1 MSSIA
6 MEPDLTAAA
15 ARQPVERAAARE
27 TPYFAARDLHSYYG
41 ESYIVQGVSFDV
53 RHGEILAL
61 LGRNGAGK
69 TSTLRTIARVDSPE
83 LHAGEIWLDG
93 KPIHRLKAFEAAR
106 AGIQLVPEDR
116 RILAGLSV
124 EENLTLARVAPG
136 HGWELER
143 IYAHF
148 PRLAERRRQEAVT
161 LSGGEQQ
168 MLAIAR
174 ALAREL
180 KLLLLD
186 EPYEGLA
193 PVIVEEIE
201 TILNEIKAIGITTV
215 IVEQNAI
222 AALRLADRA
231 VILDTGE
238 VAFTGPARDVL
249 DNEDLRREYLAL

>member
-1 MSSIA
+1 MSAIA
-6 MEPDLTAAA
+6 MDTDIASTA
-15 ARQPVERAAARE
+15 RSVERTA
-27 TPYFAARDLHSYYG
+27 PHDSPFFATRDIHAYYG
-41 ESYIVQGVSFDV
+41 ESYIVQGVSFDI

-69 TSTLRTIARVDSPE
+69 TSTLRTIARVDNPS
-83 LHAGEIWLDG
+83 LQSGEIWLDG
-93 KPIHRLKAFEAAR
+93 QPIHKMKAFEAAR

-116 RILAGLSV
+116 RIIQGLTV
-124 EENLTLARVAPG
+124 EENLTIAQVAPG
-136 HGWELER
+136 RGWDLER
-143 IYAHF
+143 IYSHF
-148 PRLAERRRQEAVT
+148 PRLAERRRQEGVT

-174 ALAREL
+174 ALARDL

-201 TILNEIKAIGITTV
+201 RILNEIKALGITTI

-238 VAFTGPARDVL
+238 VAFTGLAKDVL
-249 DNEDLRREYLAL
+249 ADEALRREYLAI

>member
-1 MSSIA
+1 MSAIA
-6 MEPDLTAAA
+6 MDTDIAATARSA
-15 ARQPVERAAARE
+15 ERVV
-27 TPYFAARDLHSYYG
+27 PHDSPFFAAGDLHAYYG
-41 ESYIVQGVSFDV
+41 ESYIVQGVSFDI

-69 TSTLRTIARVDSPE
+69 TSTLRTIARVDNPA
-83 LHAGEIWLDG
+83 LHSGEIWLDG
-93 KPIHRLKAFEAAR
+93 QPIHKMKSFEAAR

-116 RILAGLSV
+116 RIIQGLTV
-124 EENLTLARVAPG
+124 EENLTIAQVAPG
-136 HGWELER
+136 RGWELDR
-143 IYAHF
+143 IYSHF
-148 PRLAERRRQEAVT
+148 PRLAERRRQEGVT

-174 ALAREL
+174 ALARDL

-201 TILNEIKAIGITTV
+201 RILNEIKALGITTI
-215 IVEQNAI
+215 IVEQNAV

-238 VAFTGPARDVL
+238 VAFTGLAQDVL
-249 DNEDLRREYLAL
+249 ADEALRREYLAI